1 MGTRPAPALRPATAA
16 GLLWPIPVTLDV
28 PEAVRAAVERDGRLA
43 LGDADGGVL
52 AVLHAQDVFRPDLRL
67 EAERVLGTTD
77 PDHPGV
83 RHLREATRP

>member
-52 AVLHAQDVFRPDLRL
+52 HAQDVFRPDLRL
-67 EAERVLGTTD
+67 EADGR
-77 PDHPGV
+77 PFYPPGG
-83 RHLREATRP
+83 